1 MELLFQAIPV
11 FVVTMLAER
20 WLLRGAPY
28 AGYAWPDTL
37 ASLAMGIGNL
47 VVRLLTLGAV
57 VAVFSAAWQ
66 RRLWTLQSETGG
78 PWWTF
83 VLLFFAEDLV
93 FYVFHRA
100 SHEVR
105 LLWASHVNH
114 HSSDRYNLSTALRQ
128 PWLGPVIAVW
138 FWAPLALVGF
148 HPVWIATA
156 SAISLLYQ
164 YGLHTELVATLG
176 PLEWVFNTPSHH
188 RVHHAVNPRYL
199 DRNHGGVL
207 IVWDRLFGTFEPE
220 TEAPVYGIRTPLGS
234 FNPVVIAFH
243 DLVALVREVA
253 RARTWGARLAYVFG
267 PPGWTEDG
275 PAMTSA
281 AARREAGL

>member
-1 MELLFQAIPV
+1 MELLFEAIPL
-11 FVVTMLAER
+11 FVITMLAER
-20 WLLRGAPY
+20 WLLRGAVYP
-28 AGYAWPDTL
+28 GYAWPDTL

-47 VVRLLTLGAV
+47 VVRLLCLGLT
-57 VAVFSAAWQ
+57 VAVFSTAWQ
-66 RRLWTLQSETGG
+66 HRLWELQTEAGG

-93 FYVFHRA
+93 FYGFHRA

-114 HSSDRYNLSTALRQ
+114 HSSERYNLSTALRQ
-128 PWLGPVIAVW
+128 PWTSPLFAVW
-138 FWAPLALVGF
+138 FWAPLAWLGF

-164 YGLHTELVATLG
+164 YGLHTELVRTLG
-176 PLEWVFNTPSHH
+176 PLEFIFNTPSHH
-188 RVHHAVNPRYL
+188 RVHHAVNARYL

-220 TEAPVYGIRTPLGS
+220 AEAPVYGIRSPLRS

-243 DLVALVREVA
+243 DLVAMAREVMG
-253 RARTWGARLAYVFG
+253 ARTWRGRVGYVFG

-275 PAMTSA
+275 PQTTSA